1 MFRLSLKLAQ
11 SPVFFTNGG
20 IFEMHKGLWRVVVIL
35 VVMMVVITGCG
46 KSTGKPAELGQQ
58 NSSLTVKVLDIG
70 QGDAILI
77 RAAGQTLLVDTGD
90 IEHRDKMVAYI
101 KKEGITTIDKVII
114 THPHADH
121 LGGMPGILENFAVG
135 HIYDSGKTGTT
146 ALYRQYLSV
155 VNKKNIPFT
164 IATPGTEIVI
174 GDHIKLK
181 IFAPEKSLLADE
193 ELNNSSIV
201 AKLIY
206 NKFTMLLTGDAER
219 ESEALMLKSYGSEL
233 KSNVLKA
240 GHHGSNTSSTP
251 EFLKA
256 VGPEAAIISLGAN
269 NDYHHPH
276 PSTLKKYEQAK
287 LKVYRT
293 DLDGTVTITSDG
305 NTYTI
310 TKEKG

>member
-1 MFRLSLKLAQ
+1 MR
-11 SPVFFTNGG
+11 
-20 IFEMHKGLWRVVVIL
+20 KGLCLMLVIL
-35 VVMMVVITGCG
+35 VAMMVVVAGCKKETA
-46 KSTGKPAELGQQ
+46 KSAEQGQQ
-58 NSSLTVKVLDIG
+58 LIVKVLDIG

-77 RAAGQTLLVDTGD
+77 RVAGQTVLVDTGD
-90 IEHRDKMVAYI
+90 IEHREQMVAYI

-121 LGGMPGILENFAVG
+121 LGGMPGILDNFKVG
-135 HIYDSGKTGTT
+135 HIYDSGKTSTT
-146 ALYRQYLSV
+146 ALYRQYLSA

-164 IATPGTEIVI
+164 VATPGSEIII
-174 GDHIKLK
+174 GDNIKLK
-181 IFAPEKSLLADE
+181 IFAPDKSLLAE
-193 ELNNSSIV
+193 TEMNNSSIV

-206 NKFTMLLTGDAER
+206 NKFSMLLTGDAEK
-219 ESEALMLKSYGSEL
+219 ESEALMLKSYAGEL

-251 EFLKA
+251 ELLKA
-256 VGPEAAIISLGAN
+256 VGAEAAIISLGAN

-305 NTYTI
+305 NTYNI
-310 TKEKG
+310 TKEK

>member
-1 MFRLSLKLAQ
+1 MR
-11 SPVFFTNGG
+11 
-20 IFEMHKGLWRVVVIL
+20 KGLCLMLVII
-35 VVMMVVITGCG
+35 VAMMVVVAGCG
-46 KSTGKPAELGQQ
+46 KGATKSTEQGPVAVGQQ
-58 NSSLTVKVLDIG
+58 NSPLTVKVLDIG

-77 RAAGQTLLVDTGD
+77 RAGGQTVLVDTGD

-121 LGGMPGILENFAVG
+121 LGGMPGIIENFKVG
-135 HIYDSGKTGTT
+135 QIYDSGKTGTT
-146 ALYRQYLSV
+146 ALYRQYLSL

-164 IATPGTEIVI
+164 VATPGTEII
-174 GDHIKLK
+174 ITNEIKLK
-181 IFAPEKSLLADE
+181 IFAPDKSLLADGE
-193 ELNNSSIV
+193 INNSSIV

-206 NKFTMLLTGDAER
+206 NKFSMLLTGDAEK
-219 ESEALMLKSYGSEL
+219 ESEEIMLKSYAGEL

-240 GHHGSNTSSTP
+240 GHHGSNTSSSS

-293 DLDGTVTITSDG
+293 DQDGTVSITSDG

-310 TKEKG
+310 TKEK